1 MSAVP
6 PLEPALR
13 LAVALLHSYWVLQ
26 EPVDQLTV
34 ARLHAAGRELGL
46 AEVTGA
52 LTEADLPR
60 LRELRERLYRVFA
73 APDPAA
79 RIATLNEVL
88 AEVSDGTAVEAAPDG
103 TLRLAPLPHAGPI
116 GPFAALVT
124 GALARA
130 AVTGGA
136 DRFGVC
142 AADPCR
148 APYLDRTR
156 AGRQRFCC
164 ELCNNRAAA
173 AAYRSRTRRS

>member
-1 MSAVP
+1 MP
-6 PLEPALR
+6 PLEPELR
-13 LAVALLHSYWVLQ
+13 LAVALLHSYWTLQ
-26 EPVDQLTV
+26 EPADQLSV
-34 ARLHAAGRELGL
+34 ARLRAAGRELGL
-46 AEVTGA
+46 ATATDA
-52 LTEADLPR
+52 LGEADLPA
-60 LRELRERLYRVFA
+60 LRALRERLYEVFA

-79 RIATLNEVL
+79 RVVTLNGVL
-88 AEVSDGTAVEAAPDG
+88 AGVSAGTAVEPAPDG
-103 TLRLAPLPHAGPI
+103 TLRLGPLPRPDPV

-136 DRFGVC
+136 ERFGVC

-156 AGRQRFCC
+156 AGRQRYCC

-173 AAYRSRTRRS
+173 AAYRSRSRRG

>member
-13 LAVALLHSYWVLQ
+13 LAVALLHTHWVLQ
-26 EPVDQLTV
+26 EPADQLSV
-34 ARLHAAGRELGL
+34 ARMRAAGRETGL
-46 AEVTGA
+46 DEVTGA

-60 LRELRERLYRVFA
+60 LRELRDRLYRVFA

-79 RIATLNEVL
+79 RVTALNDVL
-88 AEVSDGTAVEAAPDG
+88 AETSGGTAVEAAPDG
-103 TLRLAPLPHAGPI
+103 TLRLAPLPRPGPV
-116 GPFAALVT
+116 GAFAALVT

-156 AGRQRFCC
+156 AGRQRYCC

-173 AAYRSRTRRS
+173 AAYRGRTRRA